1 MAKAGN
7 AEESLTRPLA
17 FSIGLHALLAS
28 TVLFSI
34 FFVRRG
40 ESWGGS
46 GGGAI
51 SVGLTPSVPGVPLPR
66 PEAVTTSRVVDE
78 TKGLYK
84 SDPVKPEIPTDAV
97 PLKPFEKNKPP
108 RYVTK
113 PSRLLEDPAKPPP
126 NAVPYGTGGAPAV
139 PYSSFTMGAGMQG
152 GLGFS
157 GQGGGEFGA
166 RFPWYVQA
174 VQRRISSN
182 WLQSTVDPSVRW
194 APRIEINFE
203 VSRDGTVGAIQVVKS
218 SGNSS
223 VDTSAV
229 RAIRDSSPLDR
240 LPPGY
245 TGTYVNVDFWFD
257 FHR

>member
-1 MAKAGN
+1 MG
-7 AEESLTRPLA
+7 LA
-17 FSIGLHALLAS
+17 AN
-28 TVLFSI
+28 
-34 FFVRRG
+34 
-40 ESWGGS
+40 
-46 GGGAI
+46 
-51 SVGLTPSVPGVPLPR
+51 VPGVPLPR
-66 PEAVTTSRVVDE
+66 PDAVTTSRVVDE

-84 SDPVKPEIPTDAV
+84 SQPSQTESQADAI

-108 RYVTK
+108 KYVTR
-113 PSRLLEDPAKPPP
+113 PSRLLEDASKPPP
-126 NAVPYGTGGAPAV
+126 NAVPYGAGGAPAI
-139 PYSSFTMGAGMQG
+139 PYSSFTMGAGTQG

-157 GQGGGEFGA
+157 GAGGGQFGA

-182 WLQSTVDPSVRW
+182 WLQSSVDPSVRW

-203 VSRDGTVGAIQVVKS
+203 VARDGTVGDIQVVKS

-240 LPPGY
+240 LPAGY
-245 TGTYVNVDFWFD
+245 AGSYVNVDFWFD

>member
-1 MAKAGN
+1 MVTAGN
-7 AEESLTRPLA
+7 AEESLKRPLA
-17 FSIGLHALLAS
+17 CSIGLHALLAS
-28 TVLFSI
+28 AVLFSL
-34 FFVRRG
+34 FSARRG
-40 ESWGGS
+40 ESWGGP

-51 SVGLTPSVPGVPLPR
+51 SVGLTASVPGVPLPR

-84 SDPVKPEIPTDAV
+84 SDPVKPEIPADAV

-108 RYVTK
+108 KYVTK
-113 PSRLLEDPAKPPP
+113 PSRLLEDPSKPPP
-126 NAVPYGTGGAPAV
+126 NAVPYGGGGAPAV
-139 PYSSFTMGAGMQG
+139 PYSAFTLGAGTQG

-157 GQGGGEFGA
+157 GEGGGGFGA

-182 WLQSTVDPSVRW
+182 WLQSSVDPSVRW

-203 VSRDGTVGAIQVVKS
+203 ISSEGTVGAIQVIKS

-245 TGTYVNVDFWFD
+245 AGRYVNVDFWFD